1 MISSTMLKINNV
13 FRTAYYRLI
22 LLPTFESADMVA
34 KVKQKI
40 GSETTVRLRSGNFFM
55 ASPRYANR
63 ALRDTAFLFGLR
75 PADANGDEQD
85 AIAAPLS
92 SDAQ

>member
-1 MISSTMLKINNV
+1 MISSTMLKIRYNM

-40 GSETTVRLRSGNFFM
+40 GSETTVRLRSGNF
-55 ASPRYANR
+55 SW
-63 ALRDTAFLFGLR
+63 LRHATLTELCGIPPSCLDSV
-75 PADANGDEQD
+75 
-85 AIAAPLS
+85 PLTRTETS
-92 SDAQ
+92 RMLSLHR

>member
-1 MISSTMLKINNV
+1 MISSTMLKIRYNM

-40 GSETTVRLRSGNFFM
+40 GSEMELRLRSGNFF
-55 ASPRYANR
+55 S
-63 ALRDTAFLFGLR
+63 GLCGI
-75 PADANGDEQD
+75 PPSCLDSV
-85 AIAAPLS
+85 PLTRTETS
-92 SDAQ
+92 RMLSLHR

>member
-1 MISSTMLKINNV
+1 MISSTMLKINNM

-63 ALRDTAFLFGLR
+63 ALRDTAFLFG
-75 PADANGDEQD
+75 DEQD

>member
-1 MISSTMLKINNV
+1 M

-40 GSETTVRLRSGNFFM
+40 GSETALWEFFHGFATLR
-55 ASPRYANR
+55 
-63 ALRDTAFLFGLR
+63 
-75 PADANGDEQD
+75 
-85 AIAAPLS
+85 
-92 SDAQ
+92 